1 MADYIFVGGVAN
13 VFVEYHGE
21 DDNAENN
28 SGSDFEDECLNMSDD
43 EPDEIIT
50 AKPAES
56 DEVIAVSAAESDEM
70 VEMFVPNDNGVI
82 THVISSPLKQ
92 PSVSKSREEIPG
104 TDTDLQSV
112 TITNSEEREH
122 SSDSEDDM
130 TQSTCHIVKI
140 VEKIQKWL
148 SSENMRGSNQ
158 TNHRLYGTRS
168 IFLLDFENYGIQR
181 AFLRGLQRHI
191 GGGLDSVSLAG
202 LYWEFDSI
210 PLAGL
215 ESIGLRPPGP
225 PAGKD

>member
-1 MADYIFVGGVAN
+1 MEMRLCQRLRGTSSPAEIERDKLSLQEITGYLKDHVALKESMKLYFQILGTELAEGLVLLHDDTVCVKMADYIFVGGVAN

-21 DDNAENN
+21 DDNAENS

-92 PSVSKSREEIPG
+92 PSVSKSREEMPG

-122 SSDSEDDM
+122 SSD
-130 TQSTCHIVKI
+130 
-140 VEKIQKWL
+140 
-148 SSENMRGSNQ
+148 
-158 TNHRLYGTRS
+158 
-168 IFLLDFENYGIQR
+168 
-181 AFLRGLQRHI
+181 
-191 GGGLDSVSLAG
+191 
-202 LYWEFDSI
+202 
-210 PLAGL
+210 
-215 ESIGLRPPGP
+215 
-225 PAGKD
+225 